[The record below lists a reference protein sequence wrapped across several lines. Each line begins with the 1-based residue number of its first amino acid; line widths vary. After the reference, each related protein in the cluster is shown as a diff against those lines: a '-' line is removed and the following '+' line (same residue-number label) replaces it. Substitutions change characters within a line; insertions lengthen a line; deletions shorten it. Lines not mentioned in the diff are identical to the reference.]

1 MEFSKPRARK
11 YVSTPRTRVRAEVGD
26 GRGRGCSPRS
36 PEGPRAVVRPRLLAG
51 VIPTFTNRA
60 ALAVGIRRTSASRR
74 KRAGSEIE
82 RGGEIR
88 HCDGRPLGLSESPLF
103 SFSLQPGLLLRATLL
118 FLFLFLIIPTPPG
131 RKELQDLQ
139 AAPRAALGRQLP
151 PPPLSHY
158 HPIMAQHLSQA
169 LLFSLLSLLSVASS
183 ESHYQRGEK
192 VMLYVNKVGPYHN
205 PQETYHYYQLPVCS
219 PPNIRHKSLTLGEV
233 LDGDRMAESMYEIHF
248 RENVDKKI
256 LCEMELSPEKV
267 EHLRQ
272 AIEELYY
279 FEFVVDDLP
288 LRGFVG
294 YMEESGFLPHTHKIG
309 LWTHLDFHL
318 EWNGDRIIYANVSIR
333 NVKPTSLD
341 DVQGVLSVTHTY
353 SVRWSE
359 TSSEQRGE
367 RRGSRSGD
375 NGFFPRTLEIHWL
388 SIINSMVLVFLLVGF
403 VVVILMRVLK
413 NDLARYNL
421 DEEASSSSSG
431 DDFDQGDNGWKI
443 IHTDVFRFPVCR
455 SLLCAVLG
463 VGSQFL
469 ALGTG
474 IIVMALMG
482 MFNVHRHGA
491 INSAAI
497 LLYAL
502 TCCIS
507 GYVSSNFYRQ
517 IGGERWVWNILLT
530 TSLFSAPFFLTWSV
544 VNSVHWA
551 NGSTQA
557 LPATTIL
564 LLLTVWLLVGFPL
577 TVIGG
582 IFGKNRAGPF
592 DAPCR
597 TKNIAR
603 EIPPQPW
610 YKSTLVHMTIGGFL
624 PFSAIS
630 VELYYIFATVW
641 GREQY
646 TLYGIL
652 FFVFAILLSVGA
664 CISIALTY
672 FQLSG
677 EDYRWW
683 WRSVLSAGSTG
694 LFIFLYSVFYYS
706 RRSNMSGVVQTVE
719 FFGYSLLTGYVFF
732 LMLGTISF
740 FASLKFI
747 RYIYVNLKM
756 D

>member
-1 MEFSKPRARK
+1 MT
-11 YVSTPRTRVRAEVGD
+11 VLGH
-26 GRGRGCSPRS
+26 PRS
-36 PEGPRAVVRPRLLAG
+36 WSYLWLPV
-51 VIPTFTNRA
+51 
-60 ALAVGIRRTSASRR
+60 
-74 KRAGSEIE
+74 
-82 RGGEIR
+82 
-88 HCDGRPLGLSESPLF
+88 
-103 SFSLQPGLLLRATLL
+103 LLLLGTGGG
-118 FLFLFLIIPTPPG
+118 PG
-131 RKELQDLQ
+131 VE
-139 AAPRAALGRQLP
+139 GVT
-151 PPPLSHY
+151 HY
-158 HPIMAQHLSQA
+158 KAGDPVI
-169 LLFSLLSLLSVASS
+169 
-183 ESHYQRGEK
+183 
-192 VMLYVNKVGPYHN
+192 LYVNKVGPYHN
-205 PQETYHYYQLPVCS
+205 PQETYHYYQLPVCC
-219 PPNIRHKSLTLGEV
+219 PEKIRHKSLSLGEV
-233 LDGDRMAESMYEIHF
+233 LDGDRMAESLYEIRF
-248 RENVDKKI
+248 RENVEKRI
-256 LCEMELSPEKV
+256 LCHLQLSSAQV
-267 EHLRQ
+267 EQLRQ

-279 FEFVVDDLP
+279 FEFVLDDLP
-288 LRGFVG
+288 IRGFVG
-294 YMEESGFLPHTHKIG
+294 YMEESGFLPHSHKIG

-318 EWNGDRIIYANVSIR
+318 EFHGDRIIFANVSVR
-333 NVKPTSLD
+333 DVKPHSLD
-341 DVQGVLSVTHTY
+341 GLRPEEFLGLTHTY

-359 TSSEQRGE
+359 TSVEYRSDR
-367 RRGSRSGD
+367 RRGDDG
-375 NGFFPRTLEIHWL
+375 GFFPRTLEIHWL

-403 VVVILMRVLK
+403 VAVILMRVLR

-421 DEEASSSSSG
+421 DEETTPGGSG

-443 IHTDVFRFPVCR
+443 IHTDVFRFPPYR
-455 SLLCAVLG
+455 GLLCAVLG
-463 VGSQFL
+463 VGAQFL
-469 ALGTG
+469 ALGT
-474 IIVMALMG
+474 V
-482 MFNVHRHGA
+482 
-491 INSAAI
+491 
-497 LLYAL
+497 
-502 TCCIS
+502 
-507 GYVSSNFYRQ
+507 
-517 IGGERWVWNILLT
+517 
-530 TSLFSAPFFLTWSV
+530 PFFLTWSV

-582 IFGKNRAGPF
+582 IFGKNNASPF

-603 EIPPQPW
+603 EIPSQPW
-610 YKSTLVHMTIGGFL
+610 YKSTLIHMTVGGFL

-683 WRSVLSAGSTG
+683 WRSVLSVGSTG
-694 LFIFLYSVFYYS
+694 LFIFLYSVFYYA
-706 RRSNMSGVVQTVE
+706 RRSNMSGPVQTVE

-740 FASLKFI
+740 FSSLKFI

>member
-1 MEFSKPRARK
+1 MGA
-11 YVSTPRTRVRAEVGD
+11 
-26 GRGRGCSPRS
+26 
-36 PEGPRAVVRPRLLAG
+36 
-51 VIPTFTNRA
+51 
-60 ALAVGIRRTSASRR
+60 
-74 KRAGSEIE
+74 
-82 RGGEIR
+82 
-88 HCDGRPLGLSESPLF
+88 
-103 SFSLQPGLLLRATLL
+103 
-118 FLFLFLIIPTPPG
+118 
-131 RKELQDLQ
+131 
-139 AAPRAALGRQLP
+139 
-151 PPPLSHY
+151 
-158 HPIMAQHLSQA
+158 
-169 LLFSLLSLLSVASS
+169 
-183 ESHYQRGEK
+183 
-192 VMLYVNKVGPYHN
+192 
-205 PQETYHYYQLPVCS
+205 
-219 PPNIRHKSLTLGEV
+219 
-233 LDGDRMAESMYEIHF
+233 
-248 RENVDKKI
+248 
-256 LCEMELSPEKV
+256 
-267 EHLRQ
+267 
-272 AIEELYY
+272 
-279 FEFVVDDLP
+279 
-288 LRGFVG
+288 
-294 YMEESGFLPHTHKIG
+294 
-309 LWTHLDFHL
+309 
-318 EWNGDRIIYANVSIR
+318 
-333 NVKPTSLD
+333 
-341 DVQGVLSVTHTY
+341 
-353 SVRWSE
+353 
-359 TSSEQRGE
+359 
-367 RRGSRSGD
+367 
-375 NGFFPRTLEIHWL
+375 
-388 SIINSMVLVFLLVGF
+388 
-403 VVVILMRVLK
+403 
-413 NDLARYNL
+413 
-421 DEEASSSSSG
+421 
-431 DDFDQGDNGWKI
+431 
-443 IHTDVFRFPVCR
+443 
-455 SLLCAVLG
+455 
-463 VGSQFL
+463 QFL

-474 IIVMALMG
+474 IIVMALLG

-507 GYVSSNFYRQ
+507 GYVSSHFYRQ
-517 IGGERWVWNILLT
+517 IGGERWVWNIILT
-530 TSLFSAPFFLTWSV
+530 TSLFSVPFFLTWSV

-582 IFGKNRAGPF
+582 IFGKNNASPF

-610 YKSTLVHMTIGGFL
+610 YKSTVIHMTVGGFL

-683 WRSVLSAGSTG
+683 WRSVLSVGSTG
-694 LFIFLYSVFYYS
+694 LFIFLYSVFYYA
-706 RRSNMSGVVQTVE
+706 RRSNMSGAVQTVE

-740 FASLKFI
+740 FSSLKFI

>member
-1 MEFSKPRARK
+1 MAP
-11 YVSTPRTRVRAEVGD
+11 
-26 GRGRGCSPRS
+26 SPFL
-36 PEGPRAVVRPRLLAG
+36 ALLASFL
-51 VIPTFTNRA
+51 PF
-60 ALAVGIRRTSASRR
+60 LA
-74 KRAGSEIE
+74 
-82 RGGEIR
+82 
-88 HCDGRPLGLSESPLF
+88 
-103 SFSLQPGLLLRATLL
+103 
-118 FLFLFLIIPTPPG
+118 
-131 RKELQDLQ
+131 
-139 AAPRAALGRQLP
+139 
-151 PPPLSHY
+151 
-158 HPIMAQHLSQA
+158 
-169 LLFSLLSLLSVASS
+169 VASS
-183 ESHYQRGEK
+183 ETHYQQGSR

-219 PPNIRHKSLTLGEV
+219 PTPIRHKSLSLGEV

-248 RENVDKKI
+248 RQNVESKI
-256 LCEMELSPEKV
+256 LCKKTLSPDEV
-267 EHLRQ
+267 ERLRQ

-309 LWTHLDFHL
+309 LWTHLNFYL
-318 EWNGDRIIYANVSIR
+318 EWNGDRIVYANVSIR

-341 DVQGVLSVTHTY
+341 DIQGVLPVTYTY
-353 SVRWSE
+353 SVHWSE
-359 TSSEQRGE
+359 TSAERPGE
-367 RRGSRSGD
+367 RRGGHNGD
-375 NGFFPRTLEIHWL
+375 DGFFPHTLEIHWL

-443 IHTDVFRFPVCR
+443 IHTDVFRFPPYR

-474 IIVMALMG
+474 IIVMALLG

-507 GYVSSNFYRQ
+507 GYVSSSFYRQ

-557 LPATTIL
+557 LPVSTIF

-582 IFGKNRAGPF
+582 IFGKNRATPF

-603 EIPPQPW
+603 EIPAQPW

-683 WRSVLSAGSTG
+683 WRSILSAGSTG
-694 LFIFLYSVFYYS
+694 LFIFLYSVFYYT
-706 RRSNMSGVVQTVE
+706 RRSNMSGTVQTVE

>member
-1 MEFSKPRARK
+1 M
-11 YVSTPRTRVRAEVGD
+11 V
-26 GRGRGCSPRS
+26 
-36 PEGPRAVVRPRLLAG
+36 AVVGVHRFCLLWLVLFANIDRSAG
-51 VIPTFTNRA
+51 D
-60 ALAVGIRRTSASRR
+60 SRY
-74 KRAGSEIE
+74 KTG
-82 RGGEIR
+82 
-88 HCDGRPLGLSESPLF
+88 D
-103 SFSLQPGLLLRATLL
+103 Q
-118 FLFLFLIIPTPPG
+118 
-131 RKELQDLQ
+131 
-139 AAPRAALGRQLP
+139 
-151 PPPLSHY
+151 
-158 HPIMAQHLSQA
+158 
-169 LLFSLLSLLSVASS
+169 
-183 ESHYQRGEK
+183 

-219 PPNIRHKSLTLGEV
+219 PKEIRHKSLTLGEV
-233 LDGDRMAESMYEIHF
+233 LDGDRMAESMYKIHF
-248 RENVDKKI
+248 RQNMDNVP
-256 LCEMELSPEKV
+256 LCEMKLDASQV
-267 EHLRQ
+267 QILRQ

-279 FEFVVDDLP
+279 FEFVLDEIP
-288 LRGFVG
+288 IRGFLG
-294 YMEESGFLPHTHKIG
+294 YMEESGFLPHTHKVG
-309 LWTHLDFHL
+309 LWAHLDF
-318 EWNGDRIIYANVSIR
+318 NVDYSGDRIIFANVSVQD
-333 NVKPTSLD
+333 VKPFSLD
-341 DVQGVLSVTHTY
+341 DARETLSLTHTY
-353 SVRWSE
+353 SVRWFE
-359 TSSEQRGE
+359 TSVSYE
-367 RRGSRSGD
+367 RRGDRLRDAS
-375 NGFFPRTLEIHWL
+375 FFPKTLEIHWL
-388 SIINSMVLVFLLVGF
+388 SIINSLVLVFLLTGF
-403 VVVILMRVLK
+403 VVIILMRVLK
-413 NDLARYNL
+413 SDLARYNL
-421 DEEASSSSSG
+421 DEDAGE
-431 DDFDQGDNGWKI
+431 DFDQGDNGWKI
-443 IHTDVFRFPVCR
+443 IHTDVFRFPPYK

-463 VGSQFL
+463 VGTQFL

-474 IIVMALMG
+474 IIAMALLG

-507 GYVSSNFYRQ
+507 GYVSSKFYRK
-517 IGGERWVWNILLT
+517 IGGERWAWNIILT

-564 LLLTVWLLVGFPL
+564 LLLTVWLVVGFPL

-582 IFGKNRAGPF
+582 IFGKNSAGSF

-603 EIPPQPW
+603 EIPRQPW

-652 FFVFAILLSVGA
+652 FLVFAILLSVGA
-664 CISIALTY
+664 CISVALTY

-683 WRSVLSAGSTG
+683 WRSVLSTGSTG
-694 LFIFLYSVFYYS
+694 AFIFLYSVFYYS
-706 RRSNMSGVVQTVE
+706 RRSNMSGAVQTVE
-719 FFGYSLLTGYVFF
+719 FFGYSFLTAYVFF
-732 LMLGTISF
+732 LMLGTVSF
-740 FASLKFI
+740 AASLKFI